1 MYTVPSPRFGYREN
15 RGIGMASCGE
25 VEIDLCLL
33 AHKPDQS
40 TPYCLSFL
48 PPGTDRFALRFS
60 RQTKARKPQ
69 VSIRIIKRAGDILP
83 LQEQVSTCRTSKLT

>member
-1 MYTVPSPRFGYREN
+1 
-15 RGIGMASCGE
+15 MASCGE

-40 TPYCLSFL
+40 AYVPFLFL

-60 RQTKARKPQ
+60 RQTKAENR
-69 VSIRIIKRAGDILP
+69 SSLSA
-83 LQEQVSTCRTSKLT
+83 S